1 MSKRRKLGIVF
12 ILIGSVFILCAVGLI
27 IYNIWDDNRAQE
39 SVKNVLSEL
48 KLPEKTVEAEDEA
61 SDDPEVTVPDYLL
74 DPNREMPTI
83 TVDGYKYIGK
93 VTVPSI
99 ELELPVM
106 EKWDYVR
113 LKIAPCRYSGSA
125 YLNNLIICAHNYAS
139 VFGRL
144 KNLSAGDLVM
154 FTDAQGNVF
163 RYEVEQLE
171 TLSPSQVKDM
181 KSGDWD
187 LTLFT
192 CTVGALKRI
201 AVRCERI

>member
-1 MSKRRKLGIVF
+1 MSKRRKVGIVF
-12 ILIGSVFILCAVGLI
+12 ILIGSVFILCAAGLI

-39 SVKNVLSEL
+39 SVKSVLEKL
-48 KLPEKTVEAEDEA
+48 GLPEKTVEAEDEI
-61 SDDPEVTVPDYLL
+61 SDDPEATVPDYLL

-106 EKWDYVR
+106 DKWDDER
-113 LKIAPCRYSGSA
+113 LKIAPCRYSGSV

-139 VFGRL
+139 VFGRI
-144 KNLSAGDLVM
+144 KNLSAGDIVIL
-154 FTDAQGNVF
+154 TDAEGNVF

-171 TLSPSQVKDM
+171 TLSPSQVNDM

-192 CTVGALKRI
+192 CTVGALNRV
-201 AVRCERI
+201 AVRCEKI